1 MKRRRNLEV
10 IKPPSSSSP
19 AGLELTTE
27 EIKEQLECIV
37 HSATLR
43 GSTTLQHLL
52 LYLVSRSLE
61 GAADSLKE
69 YTIGL
74 EAFGRRTDFDPRT
87 DTIVRV
93 QTHRLRQKLKEYY
106 QEEGASDRIVI
117 EIPKGQY
124 GPVSKL
130 RVEQNGHGIE
140 PAKPLILE
148 DHDVEISTSTDQPK
162 IAAPLHSSILLW
174 FTRPPILAAA
184 LVLTLALGFLAGK
197 SLTKAS
203 TAMPGPALLSAGD
216 PVKAFWS
223 AFLQNDRAPIIAYP
237 NAVFLLD
244 DSNDLLRFRQGA
256 SDSRGARVD
265 KHLALQFASNPDL
278 VRYAGSLYY
287 EDGYTGTGE
296 LQGVAMLTQVF
307 AEMGVSPIIK
317 TSRNITPED
326 LQEHSV
332 ILLGSPFQNVAVGK
346 LFADGD
352 FSFDNPDSHREQWR
366 AMILNAHPQSGE
378 ASSYHTERDP
388 KTQVLEMDYSLISIQ
403 PGVVQGHRIAVLGG
417 LDTKGTEG
425 ATKFMTSPYG
435 ISSLTAALS
444 SKGALGAKGF
454 DSKSPYPYFQ
464 GLVRVQLDKGDQVLR
479 TELTSVHPLTG
490 KSVIPDM
497 TDTAPAQK

>member
-1 MKRRRNLEV
+1 MINTPTL
-10 IKPPSSSSP
+10 PPSGVP
-19 AGLELTTE
+19 RLTDE
-27 EIKEQLECIV
+27 EIQQQLERIV

-43 GSTTLQHLL
+43 GSTTLQQLL
-52 LYLVSRSLE
+52 QYLVTRSLE

-93 QTHRLRQKLKEYY
+93 QTHRLRQKLKDYY
-106 QEEGASDRIVI
+106 QEEGVHDRVMV
-117 EIPKGQY
+117 EIPKGHY
-124 GPVSKL
+124 CPDFRLRDERNGDETESPKL
-130 RVEQNGHGIE
+130 
-140 PAKPLILE
+140 LTLE
-148 DHDVEISTSTDQPK
+148 EHDPDISTREVGLK
-162 IAAPLHSSILLW
+162 AASQVPGA
-174 FTRPPILAAA
+174 TRPTLFRPAMVA
-184 LVLTLALGFLAGK
+184 LTLLLTLALGYLVGR
-197 SLTKAS
+197 SWTKQSNAAS
-203 TAMPGPALLSAGD
+203 GPSAVSD
-216 PVKAFWS
+216 PVKAFWT
-223 AFLQNDRAPIIAYP
+223 AFLQGDRAPIIAYP

-265 KHLALQFASNPDL
+265 EHLAQQFASNPTL
-278 VRYAGSLYY
+278 VKNAGPLYY

-296 LQGVAMLTQVF
+296 LQGVAMLTEVF
-307 AEMGVSPIIK
+307 AEMGVKPIIK

-366 AMILNAHPQSGE
+366 AMILNAHPQKDE

-388 KTQVLEMDYSLISIQ
+388 KTQVLEMDYSLISVQ
-403 PGVVQGHRIAVLGG
+403 PGVVKGHRISVLGG

-425 ATKFMTSPYG
+425 ATKFMTTADG

-444 SKGALGAKGF
+444 GKGLIGAKGA
-454 DSKSPYPYFQ
+454 DPKSEFPYFQ
-464 GLVRVQLDKGDQVLR
+464 ALLRVQLDKGDQVLR
-479 TELTSVHPLTG
+479 TELTSVHPLPA
-490 KSVIPDM
+490 KSTIPDP
-497 TDTAPAQK
+497 DAAAAAKK

>member
-1 MKRRRNLEV
+1 MINTPTS
-10 IKPPSSSSP
+10 PPP
-19 AGLELTTE
+19 GAPKLTDE
-27 EIKEQLECIV
+27 EIQQQVERIV

-43 GSTTLQHLL
+43 GSTTLQQLFQ
-52 LYLVSRSLE
+52 YLVSRSLE

-93 QTHRLRQKLKEYY
+93 QTHRLRQKLKDYY
-106 QEEGASDRIVI
+106 QDEGVHDRVMV
-117 EIPKGQY
+117 EIPKGHY
-124 GPVSKL
+124 CPVSRLRDERNDPETESPKL
-130 RVEQNGHGIE
+130 LTLG
-140 PAKPLILE
+140 
-148 DHDVEISTSTDQPK
+148 DHDPDISTREGGLKAARQVPGSTR
-162 IAAPLHSSILLW
+162 LTL
-174 FTRPPILAAA
+174 FRPAIVA
-184 LVLTLALGFLAGK
+184 LTFLFALALGYLAGRFWRR
-197 SLTKAS
+197 SSNAPS
-203 TAMPGPALLSAGD
+203 GPSAVSVSD
-216 PVKAFWS
+216 PVKAFWAS
-223 AFLQNDRAPIIAYP
+223 FLQGDRAPIIAYP

-265 KHLALQFASNPDL
+265 EHLAQQFASNPTL
-278 VRYAGSLYY
+278 VKNAGPLYY

-296 LQGVAMLTQVF
+296 LQGVAMLTEVF
-307 AEMGVSPIIK
+307 AEMGVKPIIK

-366 AMILNAHPQSGE
+366 AMILNAHPQKDE

-388 KTQVLEMDYSLISIQ
+388 KTQVLEMDFSLISVQ
-403 PGVVQGHRIAVLGG
+403 PGVVKGHRIAVLGG

-425 ATKFMTSPYG
+425 ATKFMTTSDG
-435 ISSLTAALS
+435 ISGLTTALS
-444 SKGALGAKGF
+444 AKGIIGPKAADPSSQF
-454 DSKSPYPYFQ
+454 PYFQ
-464 GLVRVQLDKGDQVLR
+464 ALLRVQLDKGDQVLR
-479 TELTSVHPLTG
+479 TELTSVHPLPA
-490 KSVIPDM
+490 KSTIPDP
-497 TDTAPAQK
+497 DDATAAKK